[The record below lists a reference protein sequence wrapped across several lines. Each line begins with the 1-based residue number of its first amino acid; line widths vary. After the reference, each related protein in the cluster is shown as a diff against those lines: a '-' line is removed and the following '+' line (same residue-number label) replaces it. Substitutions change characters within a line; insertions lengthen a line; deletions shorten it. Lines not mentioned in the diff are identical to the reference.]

1 MITGKSLQTGYGTLP
16 RERSRVLREA
26 ISRHMLPS
34 AAAECEE
41 T

>member
-1 MITGKSLQTGYGTLP
+1 MIAGKSLQTGYGPLS
-16 RERSRVLREA
+16 RERSRVLRKA
-26 ISRHMLPS
+26 VCRHMLPS